1 MCIDDR
7 FSKPVVLY
15 RGKNTVHKYITAIF
29 KGYSYCRKVIKKH
42 FNKNLVMTVDD
53 EEYLTSS
60 TECWICGLMGKT
72 DVIYQM
78 DLKSTWLLWLIEI

>member
-1 MCIDDR
+1 M
-7 FSKPVVLY
+7 
-15 RGKNTVHKYITAIF
+15 
-29 KGYSYCRKVIKKH
+29 IKKR

-60 TECWICGLMGKT
+60 IDCWICGLMGKT

-78 DLKSTWLLWLIEI
+78 DLKSTLLLWLIEI